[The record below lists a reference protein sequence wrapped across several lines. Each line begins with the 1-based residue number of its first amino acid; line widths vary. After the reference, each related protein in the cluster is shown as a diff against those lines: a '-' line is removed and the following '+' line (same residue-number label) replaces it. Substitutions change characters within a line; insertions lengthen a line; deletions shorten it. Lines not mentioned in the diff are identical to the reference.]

1 MDSLTNI
8 QLTHATVPPPG
19 PHLQQYP
26 NPSAKIAGKL
36 KRRLE
41 VRKEQF
47 TKQTVACKGL
57 SEFMLDEISGK
68 SRKNSSFYKGGT
80 LDALSA
86 GHVTD
91 ASLIGAANL
100 AIKASM
106 EGYFSGM
113 KGGNLEL
120 ATEMFKES
128 LMREVYS
135 AGEYLCHQ
143 GDEGDK
149 MWVLEE
155 GKCSFV
161 VNKQLVAG
169 SAHHDAVFGE
179 LSLVYGVPRTADIIA
194 KTDLVT
200 WSIDRLCFRKIQAL
214 TARESLKTSASKIM
228 TKFGKQA
235 SFLLDEQEVTKKLE
249 VSE

>member
-8 QLTHATVPPPG
+8 QLTHATLPPPG

-100 AIKASM
+100 AIRPAWKDIS
-106 EGYFSGM
+106 
-113 KGGNLEL
+113 
-120 ATEMFKES
+120 
-128 LMREVYS
+128 
-135 AGEYLCHQ
+135 
-143 GDEGDK
+143 
-149 MWVLEE
+149 
-155 GKCSFV
+155 
-161 VNKQLVAG
+161 VA
-169 SAHHDAVFGE
+169 
-179 LSLVYGVPRTADIIA
+179 
-194 KTDLVT
+194 
-200 WSIDRLCFRKIQAL
+200 
-214 TARESLKTSASKIM
+214 
-228 TKFGKQA
+228 
-235 SFLLDEQEVTKKLE
+235 
-249 VSE
+249 